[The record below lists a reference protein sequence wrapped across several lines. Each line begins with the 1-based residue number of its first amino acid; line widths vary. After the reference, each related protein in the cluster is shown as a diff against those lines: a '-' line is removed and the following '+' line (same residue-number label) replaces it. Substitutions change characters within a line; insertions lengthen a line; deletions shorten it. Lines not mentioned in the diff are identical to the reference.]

1 MSEPAGPKLQLDEEV
16 ERSLQNRLSR
26 LEGQVRGIKRMLSEH
41 HSCDD
46 ILVQVAALRQAVTGV
61 AVQLLEAHM
70 ETCVA
75 QGVEGTDSGQTRSA
89 LRSLKTA
96 LSRVLKHT

>member
-1 MSEPAGPKLQLDEEV
+1 MSDGSDSKLYVDAET
-16 ERSLQNRLSR
+16 ERALQNRLSR
-26 LEGQVRGIKRMLSEH
+26 LEGQVRGIKRMLSER

-70 ETCVA
+70 EHCVA
-75 QGVEGTDSGQTRSA
+75 NNVDAGEARSA
-89 LRSLKTA
+89 LQTLRTA